1 MSNDVPAGEKRPVFA
16 GNWKLFGTLAESV
29 ALATDVQ
36 AGVSGV
42 DGADVIV
49 APSFVAL
56 ATVAA
61 RLGAGGPSGRVNVA
75 AQDCYWEA
83 KGAFT
88 GEIAPG
94 QLIDAGCR
102 YVIIGHSERR
112 QLMGETDTDV
122 NRKARAALGAGL
134 KPIICIGE
142 TLAERDGGTTLAVVE
157 RQLDA
162 ALRDIT
168 DADLGRSLLAYEPVW
183 AIGTGRTAT
192 PAQAQEVHHSI
203 RTRVA
208 ATRSTAVAAALP
220 ILYGGSVKPDN
231 IRALMAEVDVDG
243 ALVGGASLSA
253 DSFVRIVKEGTEVW
267 LRS

>member
-1 MSNDVPAGEKRPVFA
+1 MSTSSEKRPVFA

-42 DGADVIV
+42 SGADVIV

-61 RLGAGGPSGRVNVA
+61 RLRGGGVAVAG
-75 AQDCYWEA
+75 QDCYWET

-88 GEIAPG
+88 GEIAPA
-94 QLIDAGCR
+94 QLVDAGCR

-112 QLMGETDTDV
+112 QLMGETDADV
-122 NRKARAALGAGL
+122 NRKTRAALAAGL
-134 KPIICIGE
+134 IPIVCIGE
-142 TLAERDGGTTLAVVE
+142 TLGERDGGTTLAVVE

-162 ALRDIT
+162 ALVDIPEA
-168 DADLGRSLLAYEPVW
+168 DAGRCLVAYEPVW

-192 PAQAQEVHHSI
+192 PAQAQEVHHAI

-208 ATRSTAVAAALP
+208 AKFPKIAAALP

-231 IRALMAEVDVDG
+231 IRSLMAEADVDG